1 MKALLRSFI
10 EAIDAEIAFIEKNER
25 DRSYELISGRK
36 DEKPTATLYV
46 FILADPLRV
55 PEEASGLLK
64 AGHLEIPATVTAQ
77 EGNRIW
83 LRLESN
89 NPLPDYFP
97 AARLVLNEVEL
108 LKKLRDAVI
117 EITPRDWHDLLPKVF
132 GISPS
137 HVAHDAVPPGVLH
150 LTGGDDTNRVLGQ
163 CLASEV
169 TFVWGPPG
177 TGKTFNIAALVASL
191 AALGETV
198 LVTAHTHAA
207 VEQALWA
214 LIEPPEDERLPG
226 LLYASDLLSEGKLIK
241 VGPVRSDKI
250 DRSASLDALLEDR
263 AKQRDTTIST
273 LDAEQHRVSLE
284 LESLEQKLSP
294 WRALRNAEDILKAAT
309 NAYDNAQDAHADARA
324 RQTNAEAAVAANQG
338 ELEKAHKSFF
348 WGRSGR
354 VAKAQTA
361 LNQARAVQSQAGVIV
376 GHADA
381 ALIRARDQ
389 LAQAQQSTEAARALT
404 DGVESEAEM
413 EGFRCSLLDRRNS
426 LAVEIEALKNDAADD
441 ANDIIRNA
449 TAVFATL
456 TKLYVD
462 RTILKDM
469 TWDTVIV
476 DEASMAMPPL
486 LAIAASRARR
496 RVVVVGDMYQLAPV
510 VQSPEDGPA
519 DVLAQD
525 IFVLRGITESVDADR
540 EVPELAKLMNQRR
553 MHPAISS
560 VARKLIPA
568 YRDLNDHPSTMHR
581 ESPAFLTAIG
591 TSQPLVV
598 VDTADFSPWCGKM
611 PGSLSRFNFLSGQV
625 AVEIASLYAAAL
637 PEPSSK
643 AAPLIGIVT
652 PYAAQRRYLASLI
665 KNLELENWITCGTVH
680 TFQGGEYDVIIF
692 DTVLGEPHWTSRLT
706 NPYHIKQVRRDLNV
720 AVTRARHQF
729 LFVGDSK
736 WLNQHAKPAS
746 AFGRLWQYLS
756 QASVH
761 LNACSLL
768 GPGFRERVAVNS
780 SRAQGWGVSAASKS
794 VTLLT
799 ETDFYSSFTLDL
811 SKAKNR
817 VVLYTPFIG
826 KTRWPLV
833 EPHISALTNR
843 GVQVFL
849 LHKPLTDPEW
859 RRGDPAFGKAVLDA
873 LKSSGVTLIPI
884 SGVHS
889 KTIVIDDYIVYD
901 GSLNWASQTASY
913 EHMWRFLS
921 SGMAALVARMLQLE
935 PVLQAFSEDD
945 HASRCPRCGGPLIVV
960 NQAQQGI
967 QNDSNPM
974 KLGCLNYAKDKESCA
989 GYLRRV
995 DARAPFE
1002 SPPVCDKGTR
1012 MALRYAKTG
1021 RPWAWHC
1028 GHKTCKPIR
1037 WVKGDCDGTKQ
1048 RT

>member
-1 MKALLRSFI
+1 MKSLLRTFV
-10 EAIDAEIAFIEKNER
+10 EAIDAEIAFIEKNDR

-36 DEKPTATLYV
+36 DEKSTGTLYV

-55 PEEASGLLK
+55 PEDASGLLRV
-64 AGHLEIPATVTAQ
+64 GQLEIPAMVAAQ
-77 EGNRIW
+77 EGSRIW
-83 LRLESN
+83 LLLESN
-89 NPLPDYFP
+89 DPLPDYFP

-117 EITPRDWHDLLPKVF
+117 QITLRDGHDLLPKVF

-137 HVAHDAVPPGVLH
+137 HVARDPVLPSVLQ
-150 LTGGDDTNRVLGQ
+150 LTGSPDTDRALLQ
-163 CLASEV
+163 CLASEI
-169 TFVWGPPG
+169 TFLWGPPG
-177 TGKTFNIAALVASL
+177 TGKTFSIATLVASL

-198 LVTAHTHAA
+198 LVTSHTHAA

-214 LIEPPEDERLPG
+214 LIEPPDDERPG
-226 LLYASDLLSEGKLIK
+226 GPLHGSDLLSEGKLIK
-241 VGPVRSDKI
+241 VGPVKSEKI
-250 DRSASLDALLEDR
+250 PRSASLDSLLDDR
-263 AKQRDTTIST
+263 ANERQAAISI
-273 LDAEQHRVSLE
+273 LVAEQQRVSRE
-284 LESLEQKLSP
+284 LQSSEHNLSP
-294 WRALRNAEDILKAAT
+294 WRALRNAEDILNSAT
-309 NAYDNAQDAHADARA
+309 HEYENAQHAYADAQE
-324 RQTNAEAAVAANQG
+324 RQTNADAAVAANQG
-338 ELEKAHKSFF
+338 ELEKARKSFF

-354 VAKAQTA
+354 VVKAQTI
-361 LNQARAVQSQAGVIV
+361 LNQTRALQSQARLIL

-381 ALIRARDQ
+381 ALVRARDERSH
-389 LAQAQQSTEAARALT
+389 AQQNIDEARALT
-404 DGVESEAEM
+404 DGLESEAEM
-413 EGFRCSLLDRRNS
+413 EHLHCSLLDRRDS
-426 LAVEIEALKNDAADD
+426 LAVEIEALTNEAADD

-462 RTILKDM
+462 RTVLKDM

-486 LAIAASRARR
+486 LAIAASRARK

-519 DVLAQD
+519 HVLAQD
-525 IFVLRGITESVDADR
+525 IFLLRGITESVDGDR

-560 VARKLIPA
+560 VARELIPA

-581 ESPAFLTAIG
+581 ESPAFLAAIG
-591 TSQPLVV
+591 TNQPLVV
-598 VDTADFSPWCGKM
+598 VDTADFNPWCGKM

-625 AVEIASLYAAAL
+625 AVEIASLYAAAI
-637 PEPSSK
+637 PEPPSK
-643 AAPLIGIVT
+643 APPRIGIVT

-665 KNLELENWITCGTVH
+665 KNLGLDNWIMCGTVH
-680 TFQGGEYDVIIF
+680 TFQGTECDVIIF
-692 DTVLGEPHWTSRLT
+692 DSVLGEPHWTSRLT
-706 NPYHIKQVRRDLNV
+706 NPHQIQQVRRDLNV
-720 AVTRARHQF
+720 AATRARHQF
-729 LFVGDSK
+729 VFVGDSK

-756 QASVH
+756 QASLH
-761 LNACSLL
+761 LDASSLL
-768 GPGFRERVAVNS
+768 GPGFRERVALNS
-780 SRAQGWGVSAASKS
+780 SRAQGWGVSAAPRS
-794 VTLLT
+794 VALLT
-799 ETDFYSSFTLDL
+799 ETDFYPSFALDL

-833 EPHISALTNR
+833 EPLITALTDR

-849 LHKPLTDPEW
+849 LHKPITDPEW
-859 RRGDPAFGKAVLDA
+859 RHGDPTFGKAVFHA

-889 KTIVIDDYIVYD
+889 KTIIIDDHIVYD

-913 EHMWRFLS
+913 EHMWRFIS
-921 SGMAALVARMLQLE
+921 SDMAALVERMLQLE
-935 PVLQAFSEDD
+935 PVLQAFTEDD
-945 HASRCPRCGGPLIVV
+945 HSSFCPRCGGRLMVV

-974 KLGCLNYAKDKESCA
+974 KLGCLNYAEDKESCA

-995 DARAPFE
+995 DARAPFP
-1002 SPPVCDKGTR
+1002 SPPVCQHGTT
-1012 MALRYAKTG
+1012 MVLRFAKTG

-1028 GHKTCKPIR
+1028 RHNTCKPIR
-1037 WVKGDCDGTKQ
+1037 WVKGDCDVTTR